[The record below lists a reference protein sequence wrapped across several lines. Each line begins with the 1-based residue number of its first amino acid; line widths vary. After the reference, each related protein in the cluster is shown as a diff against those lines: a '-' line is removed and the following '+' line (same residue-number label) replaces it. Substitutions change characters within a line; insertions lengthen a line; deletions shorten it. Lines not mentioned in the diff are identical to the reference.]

1 MPIADLAVIV
11 PSRGRPE
18 QLARLIAAVHA
29 TARGRTHV
37 LAGVDQDD
45 PRLKDYIELRRGPS
59 RLRQGDYIHTSDQ
72 RRNLVEWT
80 NCLERRER
88 GNYRFLASLGDDMV
102 PKTIGWDVKL
112 MAAIDGEFGGTGIA
126 YPWTATRDDIPE
138 AYVISADLPVALGW
152 MMLPS
157 LQHFW
162 NDNVWADLG
171 HGAGCIRQLRG
182 VVVEHLNVG
191 LGRAEVDQTARDNGA
206 RIAPDQA
213 AYQAWCRDPGGRAAD
228 ILKVKELKGG
238 NHGYQD
244 DDAEDGAVLG

>member
-18 QLARLIAAVHA
+18 QLGRLIDAVHA
-29 TARGRTHV
+29 TARGQTHV

-45 PRLKDYIELRRGPS
+45 PRLKDYIALRRTALGPD
-59 RLRQGDYIHTSDQ
+59 DYIHTSDQ
-72 RRNLVEWT
+72 RLNLVRWT
-80 NCLERRER
+80 NHLELVVR
-88 GNYRFLASLGDDMV
+88 GQYRFLASLGDDMV
-102 PKTIGWDVKL
+102 PKTPGWDVKL
-112 MAAIDGEFGGTGIA
+112 MAAIEGEFGGTGIA

-152 MMLPS
+152 MMQPS

-191 LGRAEVDQTARDNGA
+191 EGKAVVDQTALDNGQK
-206 RIAPDQA
+206 IAADRA
-213 AYQAWCRDPGGRAAD
+213 AYDAWCRDG
-228 ILKVKELKGG
+228 
-238 NHGYQD
+238 
-244 DDAEDGAVLG
+244 